1 MVTQV
6 ACGETFSLFLTNR
19 NRLIVTGMLECMEDA
34 YDQLKDKLAVP
45 HEVPFGETVLSI
57 AAGSRTVLILAPS
70 QRDVSNVYLWKAY
83 PNTTAL
89 AVRIASVAYV

>member
-6 ACGETFSLFLTNR
+6 ACGETFSLFLTQR
-19 NRLIVTGMLECMEDA
+19 NRLVLECAEDA
-34 YDQLKDKLAVP
+34 YDQLKDTLAAP

-57 AAGSRTVLILAPS
+57 AAGSRYALILTPS
-70 QRDVSNVYLWKAY
+70 QRDVSSVYLWKAD

-89 AVRIASVAYV
+89 AVPLVCLVHP